1 MEVADDL
8 LAGGPDQVDRLG
20 AFATLSARRAAAA
33 AADVAEPEPA
43 RLARTAAVVRQV
55 WTGPRYTALAEAVV
69 ASPAFPAL
77 AWRLHELAERGYAVA
92 DVLGRIDPD
101 RLMGGTVRDPAALAE
116 WFVERMAPDLRVIN
130 LDPNDPATVDP
141 ATVDPAA
148 GAARTAGGAP
158 TAGPAPTPHPTPPAS
173 GAATGAGTPD
183 PADAARGTTRTGRP
197 SAPRVDAAAAAAA
210 EEAVVAPLLTA
221 AYPPELVQRLQH
233 SRGYPRL
240 RVQLHRLHQQGRP
253 VARTLADLPAA
264 RLEAARDP
272 ASYLSAAVHRHP
284 VAAPLRPTGPDRA
297 AMADLVRTAMPDT
310 VADKVVGCR
319 AWPALARRL
328 GAWADEGLP
337 VADLLADLPAGR
349 VFQARTPA
357 AYTAHLMDL
366 KMAAHRT
373 GARAEHRARTRV
385 DTASRPSPAEASAG
399 RSAGPAAA
407 ADAADSRGSDAAGSD
422 AAGSDAAGSDAAGPG
437 RSARTSPDG
446 RRLPEP
452 TAADPAAVLDDEDLD
467 LFDDLDD
474 LRPDQ
479 RERPSPGA
487 SDANGPARDHRASP
501 DAPGRGRS
509 PGAARGS
516 GPGTDES
523 WVIGDP

>member
-1 MEVADDL
+1 MELADDL
-8 LAGGPDQVDRLG
+8 LAGGPDQVDRLH

-33 AADVAEPEPA
+33 ANDVAEPEPA
-43 RLARTAAVVRQV
+43 RLARTAAAVRRV

-77 AWRLHELAERGYAVA
+77 AWRLHELAERGYAFA

-101 RLMGGTVRDPAALAE
+101 RLIGGTVRDPAALAE
-116 WFVERMAPDLRVIN
+116 WFVEQMAPDLRVIN
-130 LDPNDPATVDP
+130 LDADDP

-148 GAARTAGGAP
+148 GDARTAGGAP
-158 TAGPAPTPHPTPPAS
+158 TAGPAPTPHPTTTPA
-173 GAATGAGTPD
+173 GTATGAAADPAD
-183 PADAARGTTRTGRP
+183 PADATRGATRTGRP
-197 SAPRVDAAAAAAA
+197 SAPRVDAAAAAAQD
-210 EEAVVAPLLTA
+210 AVVAPLLTA

-240 RVQLHRLHQQGRP
+240 RAQLHQLHQQGRP
-253 VARTLADLPAA
+253 VARTLADVPAA

-284 VAAPLRPTGPDRA
+284 LTAPLRPTGPDRA

-328 GAWADEGLP
+328 GAWTDEGLP

-366 KMAAHRT
+366 KVAAHRT
-373 GARAEHRARTRV
+373 GARAEHGARTRV

-407 ADAADSRGSDAAGSD
+407 ADAADTRGSDAPGPTL
-422 AAGSDAAGSDAAGPG
+422 PG
-437 RSARTSPDG
+437 RTLPGRTPPGRTARRGPA
-446 RRLPEP
+446 P
-452 TAADPAAVLDDEDLD
+452 TAAGCRNPRPPT
-467 LFDDLDD
+467 
-474 LRPDQ
+474 LRRCPTT
-479 RERPSPGA
+479 RTSTCSTTSTTSAPTSA
-487 SDANGPARDHRASP
+487 SGPAQAHRTRTGRPGITAHP
-501 DAPGRGRS
+501 PTHQAGAADRALRGDPGRAPTS
-509 PGAARGS
+509 RG
-516 GPGTDES
+516 
-523 WVIGDP
+523 